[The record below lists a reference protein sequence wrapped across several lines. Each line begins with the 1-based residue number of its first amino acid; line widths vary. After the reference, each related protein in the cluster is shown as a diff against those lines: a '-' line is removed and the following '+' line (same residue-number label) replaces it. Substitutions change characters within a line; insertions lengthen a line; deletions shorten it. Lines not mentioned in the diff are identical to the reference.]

1 MGFTSFIFGIIIAS
15 CLIIFADD
23 IQNIIVSTGLR
34 DYIVEWLQ
42 SWPDSQKILDK
53 NVN

>member
-42 SWPDSQKILDK
+42 SWPDSQKILDI